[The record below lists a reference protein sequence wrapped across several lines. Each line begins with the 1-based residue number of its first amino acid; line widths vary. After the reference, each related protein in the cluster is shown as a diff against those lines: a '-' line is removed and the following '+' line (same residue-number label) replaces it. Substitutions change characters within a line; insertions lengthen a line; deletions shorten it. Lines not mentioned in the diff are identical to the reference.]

1 MKTVIGAIALGVGFA
16 ALPAQ
21 ALTPQ
26 ERVNLGIG
34 LQVVGCVLGANC
46 GGYVPRYVVP
56 APGFG
61 AIPYGSVVSPGF
73 GVIPHNGV
81 VVSPGFGAIP
91 YGSVV
96 SPGFGVIPYGSVVSP
111 GFGAIPHR
119 RRVVSPGFG
128 VVPGVGQGQFP
139 VVAPRRFYDA
149 RAEIDQIYRE
159 VLGRPADLDGLRT
172 YQSRFDEGWSLGQI
186 RHDIANSAEARSRW

>member
-1 MKTVIGAIALGVGFA
+1 MKTAIGAIALGMGFI

-61 AIPYGSVVSPGF
+61 VIPHNGVVVSPGF

-81 VVSPGFGAIP
+81 VVSPGFG
-91 YGSVV
+91 
-96 SPGFGVIPYGSVVSP
+96 VIPHGVVVSP
-111 GFGAIPHR
+111 GFGAR
-119 RRVVSPGFG
+119 RRGVVAPGFG
-128 VVPGVGQGQFP
+128 VIPHRGGHFAGVT
-139 VVAPRRFYDA
+139 PRRSYDA

-186 RHDIANSAEARSRW
+186 RNDIANSPEARSRW